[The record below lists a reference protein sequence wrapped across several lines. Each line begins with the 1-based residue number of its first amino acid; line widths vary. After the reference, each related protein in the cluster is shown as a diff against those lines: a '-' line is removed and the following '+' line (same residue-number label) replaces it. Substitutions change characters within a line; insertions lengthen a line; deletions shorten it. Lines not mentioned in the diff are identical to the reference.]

1 MEISKE
7 DLQDEKL
14 YGIIIIREFE
24 DGSID
29 WQSSYDDADEFFEV
43 LQIVYEEAQE
53 PEVEIFQYINRSN
66 K

>member
-7 DLQDEKL
+7 DLQEDGL
-14 YGIIIIREFE
+14 VGIIVIREFE

-43 LQIVYEEAQE
+43 LQIVYEKAQE
-53 PEVEIFQYINRSN
+53 PEVEIFPVH
-66 K
+66 